1 MSLKLNPQVTLGAG
15 AIIWGFVLWSANDP
29 EGSNE
34 RISMWKTWV
43 TEEVGWCLQYQRP
56 PSNAPE
62 THRTHSDST
71 DPANPT
77 DPTHAPPV

>member
-1 MSLKLNPQVTLGAG
+1 MSLKLNPKVTLGAG

-43 TEEVGWCLQYQRP
+43 TEEVGWCSASTPPNPAEFHRP
-56 PSNAPE
+56 
-62 THRTHSDST
+62 H
-71 DPANPT
+71 
-77 DPTHAPPV
+77 